1 MKKKLLGDISW
12 ILIFTIFLICFPS
25 KMNNAKAASGNVSN
39 TVGEVK
45 EFVSG
50 DTVTFEGEQYGW
62 LAYYFL
68 YDEEQEGRKENFDG
82 SCDLTLPTVEELKKS
97 YENVYN
103 LLNEKN
109 YKFPKS
115 GIIKWKIEALGEV
128 WYQPTSTSIDN
139 NTELPGAKYITYSI
153 TPVECDCSLS
163 LDDTDCTW
171 TNENQNQI
179 YGYAGEE
186 ITLPNQDDI
195 SKSDNYLLGWKEGE
209 AEDSTATYSYTFSGQ
224 EKTLY
229 PVWTSVGVK
238 VNNGSGTG
246 GYKKGDTVTITANK
260 IEGNDFVEWTVDS
273 GNVALNDASSET
285 TTFTMGDESAEITA
299 RYKHYSVKFLNED
312 GSQIE
317 EQTVEYGKDATAPE
331 APIKEGYTFK
341 GWDKDF
347 TKVNTNLEVK
357 PIFEINKYSV
367 KFLNE
372 DGSQIGEEQI
382 VEYGKD
388 ATAPETPTKE
398 NYTFKGWDK
407 DFTKVSTNLE
417 VKPIFEINK
426 YSVKFL
432 NEDGSQIGEE
442 QTVEYGKDATAPKA
456 PTKEGYTFK
465 GWDKDF
471 TKVSTNLEVKPIF
484 EINKYTVK
492 FLNED
497 GSQIGEEQ
505 TVEYGKDATAPEAPT
520 KENYTFKGWDK
531 DFTKVS
537 TNLEVKPIFEINK
550 YTVKFLNE
558 DGSQIG
564 ETQTVE
570 YGKGATAPKAPTKE
584 GYTFKGWDKQFNVIT
599 SNMEIKAVFTKNE
612 QPNTGDVSNNTALL
626 LVLFASMG
634 IGLTLKKVKE
644 YN

>member
-1 MKKKLLGDISW
+1 MRKKLLGDISW

-50 DTVTFEGEQYGW
+50 DTVTFEGEKYNN

-68 YDEEQEGRKENFDG
+68 YDEEQEGRIEKYCE
-82 SCDLTLPTVEELKKS
+82 SSVVLTLPTVEELKKS
-97 YENVYN
+97 YSDVYN
-103 LLNEKN
+103 LLNEKK

-128 WYQPTSTSIDN
+128 LYKPTIINN
-139 NTELPGAKYITYSI
+139 NTETPGNRYITYSI

-317 EQTVEYGKDATAPE
+317 EQTVEYGKDATAP
-331 APIKEGYTFK
+331 K
-341 GWDKDF
+341 
-347 TKVNTNLEVK
+347 
-357 PIFEINKYSV
+357 S
-367 KFLNE
+367 
-372 DGSQIGEEQI
+372 
-382 VEYGKD
+382 
-388 ATAPETPTKE
+388 PTKE
-398 NYTFKGWDK
+398 GYTFKGWDK

-442 QTVEYGKDATAPKA
+442 QTVEYGKGATAPKA

-471 TKVSTNLEVKPIF
+471 TKVNTNLEVKPIF
-484 EINKYTVK
+484 EINKYSVK

-497 GSQIGEEQ
+497 GSQIGEE
-505 TVEYGKDATAPEAPT
+505 
-520 KENYTFKGWDK
+520 
-531 DFTKVS
+531 
-537 TNLEVKPIFEINK
+537 
-550 YTVKFLNE
+550 
-558 DGSQIG
+558 
-564 ETQTVE
+564 QTVE